1 MNACQTYNIIW
12 PQTEVELDFLLS
24 FYLFSFII
32 IICTI
37 VLLILCL
44 DFIFVQYFFLGMN
57 YACKFVF
64 IIHSEIK

>member
-12 PQTEVELDFLLS
+12 PQTEAELDFLLS
-24 FYLFSFII
+24 FYFFSFII

-44 DFIFVQYFFLGMN
+44 DFIFVQ
-57 YACKFVF
+57 
-64 IIHSEIK
+64 S